1 MAPSDPLEPLRR
13 QQESIRRMVRP
24 SMIELIQNQQ
34 TRIQQLQNQQAVVQ
48 QAQCALER
56 QRRAIDVIDSPTM
69 RLILG
74 NQQRISL
81 VFGQSPLLRLLREQ
95 PARWD
100 ALVTPSVVA
109 QVESHQADLIV
120 RVAEASESEQEEG
133 GQAPAWFGAP
143 SWSVPCGRSKVC
155 SRRLKV
161 LTSALTAG
169 KMALDAP
176 IPTAV
181 IALLLM
187 LCAAAEFSLWPS
199 QAEGRGF
206 ETRRP
211 LHTFVLQT
219 LPPL

>member
-81 VFGQSPLLRLLREQ
+81 VFQSPLLRLLREQ

-109 QVESHQADLIV
+109 QVESYQADLIV

-143 SWSVPCGRSKVC
+143 SWSVLLWEIEGL
-155 SRRLKV
+155 LKALEV

-187 LCAAAEFSLWPS
+187 LCAAAEFSLWL
-199 QAEGRGF
+199 AKNE
-206 ETRRP
+206 
-211 LHTFVLQT
+211 
-219 LPPL
+219 